1 MRPTRLPNGADA
13 VTSNRADAISLRS
26 AKESV
31 NLRVLGVAAWL
42 AFALFVYVLV
52 SSHSATHSFSTT
64 EGVLIVTLIGLVIRH
79 P

>member
-1 MRPTRLPNGADA
+1 
-13 VTSNRADAISLRS
+13 
-26 AKESV
+26 
-31 NLRVLGVAAWL
+31 LRVLGVAAWL